1 MNTPSTQRQI
11 EAVVWWPRGSRGFDE
26 GVQIARD
33 LDEIGRRIGWG
44 GMADMAELLRRMRAG
59 YEPVE
64 TIERERENFLRQ
76 LLA

>member
-1 MNTPSTQRQI
+1 
-11 EAVVWWPRGSRGFDE
+11 
-26 GVQIARD
+26 
-33 LDEIGRRIGWG
+33 
-44 GMADMAELLRRMRAG
+44 MADMAELLRRMRAG